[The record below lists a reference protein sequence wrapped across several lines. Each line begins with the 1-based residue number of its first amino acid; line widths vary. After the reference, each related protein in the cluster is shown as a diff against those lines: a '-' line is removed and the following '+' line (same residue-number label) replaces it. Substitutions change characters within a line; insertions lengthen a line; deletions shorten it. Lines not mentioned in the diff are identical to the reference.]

1 MKRLLA
7 LCGLAMATLA
17 LAPSDASAQ
26 QSFRMRL
33 QTAVPAA
40 ADEFKML
47 QKFSQRVDAMTG
59 GRLKVEV
66 LPDGA
71 VVGAFEILDAVDKGL
86 VESGFA
92 WTHYW
97 SGKHPAAML
106 FGSPSGGS
114 GLGMDQMA
122 WVSWF
127 LDGGG
132 KELYREM
139 WDDHMKMNVVG
150 FMLQPVGPEAL
161 GWFKKPIN
169 SMADFRK
176 MRFRSPPGIPGYP
189 SATRG
194 GKRR

>member
-1 MKRLLA
+1 MFQLRWWVKGFAALA
-7 LCGLAMATLA
+7 LASA
-17 LAPSDASAQ
+17 LAPSTTWAQ
-26 QSFRMRL
+26 QSFKMRL
-33 QTAVPAA
+33 QTAVTAS

-47 QKFSQRVDAMTG
+47 QKFAQRVDAMTG
-59 GRLKVEV
+59 GRLKIEL

-127 LDGGG
+127 LEGGG
-132 KELYREM
+132 KELYRELF
-139 WDDHMKMNVVG
+139 DQHLKMNVVG

-161 GWFKKPIN
+161 GWFKEPIN
-169 SMADFRK
+169 NMADLRK
-176 MRFRSPPGIPGYP
+176 RRFRTPPGMPG
-189 SATRG
+189 AI
-194 GKRR
+194 